1 MQNSRIKIEKA
12 ELFALDI
19 PFKMD
24 FTHARAKRL
33 ASDSLVL
40 KISDSGKCGYGEAVI
55 REYVSGRID
64 ESNPTAPSLA
74 ASAEIIRKLLAPIAQ
89 EGLTL
94 KDLERYVVSTE
105 VKHNELPLLCAIE
118 TALIDLFCCKEE
130 SDIYDILS
138 LPPVHTSVFYGGI
151 IPLLPAEAGRQML
164 LLAKNL
170 KLPNLK
176 LKVGVD
182 PSYNEAILKAAR
194 ETLGDSFDLRVDVNG
209 SWTMADALTNLK
221 TLCRFNVKTIE
232 EPFSGKESISDLR
245 TKAEAADFIFIAD
258 ESVLTIEDLRS
269 ISKNKTYDMI
279 NIRLSKNGGI
289 FRSLAIAS
297 EAEKLGIAY
306 QLGCLVGETGI
317 LSAVGRVAA
326 SLMQS
331 PRYVEGSYDRYLLSD
346 NVVAEDISFGS
357 NGHAPVLRN
366 NQTGVRIK
374 ENKLAEL
381 SSEKLNCL

>member
-24 FTHARAKRL
+24 FTHAKARRL
-33 ASDSLVL
+33 SSDSLVL
-40 KISDSGKCGYGEAVI
+40 KITDSGMCGYGEAVI
-55 REYVSGRID
+55 REYVSGKID
-64 ESNPTAPSLA
+64 ESNPTAPSIA
-74 ASAEIIRKLLAPIAQ
+74 ASAEIIRRLLTPIAQ
-89 EGLTL
+89 EGLTQ
-94 KDLERYVVSTE
+94 KERYIVSTD
-105 VKHNELPLLCAIE
+105 VKHKELPLLCAIE
-118 TALIDLFCCKEE
+118 TALIDLFCRKEK
-130 SDIYDILS
+130 SDIYDILL

-151 IPLLPAEAGRQML
+151 IPLLLAEAAGKML
-164 LLAKNL
+164 LLAKKL

-182 PSYNEAILKAAR
+182 SSYNESILKAAR
-194 ETLGDSFDLRVDVNG
+194 ETLGDTFDLRVDVNG
-209 SWTMADALTNLK
+209 SWTMADALANLRI
-221 TLCRFNVKTIE
+221 LSRFNVKTIE
-232 EPFSGKESISDLR
+232 EPFSGKELISDLR
-245 TKAEAADFIFIAD
+245 TKTQAGDFVFIAD

-317 LSAVGRVAA
+317 LSAAGRAAA

-331 PRYVEGSYDRYLLSD
+331 PRYVEGSYDLYLLSD
-346 NVVAEDISFGS
+346 NIVAEDISFGS
-357 NGHAPVLRN
+357 NGHAPMLRN
-366 NQTGVRIK
+366 NQTGVSIN
-374 ENKLAEL
+374 EEKLAAL